1 MQKFLIISPHTHEEC
16 TRVIKQTLAIG
27 YLTHFYW
34 GCKSGD
40 HTGYAMIE
48 AENKEQALLS
58 IPTMIRD
65 NGRVIGLVQFD
76 PQDVQKWENKK
87 QK

>member
-1 MQKFLIISPHTHEEC
+1 MQTFMIISPHTHDEC
-16 TRVIKQTLAIG
+16 TMVVKQTLAIG

-48 AENKEQALLS
+48 AENEKEALYS
-58 IPTMIRD
+58 IPTVIR
-65 NGRVIGLVQFD
+65 NKGRAIGVVQFD
-76 PQDVQKWENKK
+76 PDKVKHW
-87 QK
+87 

>member
-1 MQKFLIISPHTHEEC
+1 MQKFLLIFPHDHEEC

-40 HTGYAMIE
+40 HTGYAMID
-48 AENKEQALLS
+48 AESEKEALLS
-58 IPTMIRD
+58 IPTVIR
-65 NGRVIGLVQFD
+65 NKGRAVGIVQFD
-76 PQDVQKWENKK
+76 PKDVEKW
-87 QK
+87 